1 MTKSL
6 LNIDHIARIE
16 GHGNVHVVI
25 ENDEVKTVEMN
36 IVEPAR
42 LFESMVRGHSYKD
55 CSYIASRICGIC
67 SPSHCIT
74 DLKAVE
80 DAFGVEVSERT
91 RLIRELLV
99 YGSYLQN
106 HASHLFVFVVPD
118 FIGEPSVFPLAESDP
133 ELFAQALELKKLGN
147 DLCTAVGG
155 RSIHPITAV
164 VGGFTHEMSADEYLE
179 FAQRMEDM
187 IPFAKATVDLFSSF
201 RITDI
206 HTASDMLAMV
216 EEDYYPVQS
225 SDLLKLLDEDV
236 VFDAHDFED
245 YLEEY
250 EVPHSGS
257 LFTRE
262 KGSGKPVFTSALSRL
277 NASWKHLSNEAKM
290 ASAKAGLRPE
300 ERNPMKNNL
309 AQAIEILDALI
320 RCSGICRELAKFE
333 GDSKPVSFEVKA
345 GIGVGMTEAPR
356 GVVFHKLAFNDEGL
370 IERALIITP
379 TAQNLA
385 SLEAD
390 TRHLV
395 EVLIESGLGEEHI
408 RSEIAKL
415 VRAYDPCLSCSVH

>member
-1 MTKSL
+1 MTRSL
-6 LNIDHIARIE
+6 LDIDHVARIE

-25 ENDEVKTVEMN
+25 QDDVVKTVEMN

-42 LFESMVRGHSYKD
+42 LFESMVRWHSYKD
-55 CSYIASRICGIC
+55 CSYISSRVCGIC
-67 SPSHCIT
+67 SPSHCVT

-80 DAFGVEVSERT
+80 DAFDIEVSERT
-91 RLIRELLV
+91 KLLRELLV

-118 FIGEPSVFPLAESDP
+118 FIGETSVFPLAESDP

-147 DLCTAVGG
+147 DLCTKIGG

-164 VGGFTHEMSADEYLE
+164 VGGFTHEVSAQEYLE
-179 FAQRMEDM
+179 LADSLEAM
-187 IPFAKATVDLFSSF
+187 IPFARATVDLFSSF
-201 RITDI
+201 RITEI
-206 HTASDMLAMV
+206 HTASNLLAMV
-216 EEDYYPVQS
+216 EDDYYPVQS
-225 SDLLKLLDEDV
+225 SNTLKLLDEGV
-236 VFDAHDFED
+236 IFDAHDFEE

-250 EVPHSGS
+250 EVSHSGA

-262 KGSGKPVFTSALSRL
+262 KSSGKPVFTSALSRL
-277 NASWKHLSNEAKM
+277 NASWDHLSQEAKI

-300 ERNPMKNNL
+300 EKNPMKNNL

-320 RCSGICRELAKFE
+320 RCSSICRELAKGE
-333 GDSKPVSFEVKA
+333 GDSAPVPFEVKA
-345 GIGVGMTEAPR
+345 GIGIGMTEAPR
-356 GVVFHKLAFNDEGL
+356 GVVFHKLEFDDEGR
-370 IERALIITP
+370 IVHASIVTP
-379 TAQNLA
+379 TSQNLA

-395 EVLIESGLGEEHI
+395 EVLVELGLGEDHI

>member
-1 MTKSL
+1 MTRSL
-6 LNIDHIARIE
+6 LNIDHVARVE

-25 ENDEVKTVEMN
+25 QDDEVKTVEMN

-67 SPSHCIT
+67 SPSHCVT

-80 DAFGVEVSERT
+80 DAFGIEVSPRT
-91 RLIRELLV
+91 KLLRELLV

-118 FIGEPSVFPLAESDP
+118 FIGEASVFPLAQSDP
-133 ELFAQALELKKLGN
+133 ALFASALELKKLGN
-147 DLCTAVGG
+147 DLCTQVGG

-164 VGGFTHEMSADEYLE
+164 VGGFTHEISSKDYLE
-179 FAQRMEDM
+179 LARRMEEM
-187 IPFAKATVDLFSSF
+187 VPFAKQTIELFSSF
-201 RITDI
+201 RITEI
-206 HTASDMLAMV
+206 HTSSELLAMV
-216 EEDYYPVQS
+216 EEGYYPVQS
-225 SDLLKLLDEDV
+225 SNQLVLLDEGT
-236 VFDAHDFED
+236 VFDAHDFEEH
-245 YLEEY
+245 LEEY
-250 EVPHSGS
+250 EVAHSGA
-257 LFTRE
+257 LFTRA
-262 KGSGKPVFTSALSRL
+262 KPSGRPVFTSALSRL
-277 NASWKHLSNEAKM
+277 NASWDHLCQETKI

-300 ERNPMKNNL
+300 EKNPMKNNL

-320 RCSGICRELAKFE
+320 RCAGICRELAE
-333 GDSKPVSFEVKA
+333 GQGDSTPVSFEPRA
-345 GIGVGMTEAPR
+345 GIGIGMTEAPR
-356 GVVFHKLAFNDEGL
+356 GVVFHKLEFDEKGMVV
-370 IERALIITP
+370 RASIITP

-395 EVLIESGLGEEHI
+395 EVLLDSGLGEDHI

>member
-1 MTKSL
+1 MTRSQ
-6 LNIDHIARIE
+6 LNIDHVARIE
-16 GHGNVHVVI
+16 GHGNVHIVI
-25 ENDEVKTVEMN
+25 QDDAVKTVEMN

-42 LFESMVRGHSYKD
+42 LFESMVRGQSYKD

-67 SPSHCIT
+67 SPSHCVT

-80 DAFGVEVSERT
+80 DAFDVGVSLRT
-91 RLIRELLV
+91 KLIRELLV

-118 FIGEPSVFPLAESDP
+118 FIGEPSVFPLAQSDP
-133 ELFAQALELKKLGN
+133 ELFAQALELKRLGN
-147 DLCTAVGG
+147 DLCTQVGG

-164 VGGFTHEMSADEYLE
+164 VGGFTHEISPKEYRVLAD
-179 FAQRMEDM
+179 RMEAM
-187 IPFAKATVDLFSSF
+187 IPFAQRTVDLFSSF

-206 HTASDMLAMV
+206 HTASDLLAMV

-225 SDLLKLLDEDV
+225 SNKLELLDEDV
-236 VFDAHDFED
+236 IFEARDFED

-250 EVPHSGS
+250 GVSHSGA
-257 LFTRE
+257 LFTRVR
-262 KGSGKPVFTSALSRL
+262 KTGKPVFTSALSRL
-277 NASWKHLSNEAKM
+277 NASWDHLSQEAKV

-300 ERNPMKNNL
+300 EKNPMKNNL

-320 RCSGICRELAKFE
+320 RCSGICRKLAQGE
-333 GDSKPVSFEVKA
+333 GDSKPVAFTPKA
-345 GIGVGMTEAPR
+345 GIGIGMTEAPR
-356 GVVFHKLAFNDEGL
+356 GVVFHKLEFDDEGRVL
-370 IERALIITP
+370 HASIITP
-379 TAQNLA
+379 TSQNLA

-395 EVLIESGLGEEHI
+395 EVLIESGLGEDYI